1 MAYKKSEIKKGI
13 NMHCIETTKFKTNF
27 ITIFLTV
34 PMERK
39 TITKNT
45 LIPAILKR
53 GTNLLKTQEEIN
65 IELEEMYGA
74 TFDCGIDKT
83 GDNQILKFYLEVLND
98 KFALTKENILKKAI
112 NLILDI
118 VFNPYIE
125 NESFNQNYVETEKE
139 NIKNLILSK
148 IDNKDK
154 YALERCIEEMYK
166 GKVYGLYK
174 YGYEEDLKEIQPKDL
189 YQYYLDLIN
198 TAKIDIF
205 ISGEIN
211 ETETL
216 KLLKQNENIK
226 KLKER
231 TPKIIINNE
240 ETEIK
245 EETEPK
251 EIKESKDITQGKL
264 VIGLDVAFNQKNSK
278 YQTAIYNVILG
289 ESATSKLFQNVREK
303 ASLAYTAR
311 SNYVRQKNNIYI
323 RCGIEIEKYEQA
335 LKIIKEQ
342 IADMENGN
350 FTEEDLENAKK
361 YMVAGIRTVQDEQ
374 DSEITYYFGQELS
387 GEFTNFE
394 QYIERINAVTKE
406 NVLDIAKNIK
416 INTIYFLKN

>member
-125 NESFNQNYVETEKE
+125 NESFNENYVETEKE

-174 YGYEEDLKEIQPKDL
+174 YGYEEDLKGIQPKDL

-245 EETEPK
+245 EQTEPK

-264 VIGLDVAFNQKNSK
+264 VIGLDIAFNQKNSK